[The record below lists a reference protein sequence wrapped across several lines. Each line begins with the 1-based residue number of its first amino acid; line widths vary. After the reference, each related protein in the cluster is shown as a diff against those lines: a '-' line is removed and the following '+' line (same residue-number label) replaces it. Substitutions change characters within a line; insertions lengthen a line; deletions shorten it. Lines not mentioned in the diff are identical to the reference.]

1 MAQWV
6 KNLLAMQEMQ
16 ETWVQSLDRDDPLVK
31 EKERA
36 THSSI
41 LAWKNPMDRGAWRAI
56 VRGVT
61 KSYTTKEAQL
71 IGLLGRR

>member
-31 EKERA
+31 EKERV

-71 IGLLGRR
+71 IGLLGRQ

>member
-6 KNLLAMQEMQ
+6 KNLPARQETQ
-16 ETWVQSLDRDDPLVK
+16 ETWVQSLDREHPLVK

-41 LAWKNPMDRGAWRAI
+41 LAWKNPMDRGAWRAR
-56 VRGVT
+56 VHGVT
-61 KSYTTKEAQL
+61 KSHARL
-71 IGLLGRR
+71 RRHGSLAS